1 MKKTMRIVALC
12 LAVVMMLALF
22 AGCSGEEKK
31 FIGTW
36 YELDEEGNKI
46 ESKLVFAK
54 GGEGTVSEEGIS
66 GSLKWSVSGDK
77 LTLTVS
83 LCGMEETKECTYEF
97 SGDKLIITDAD
108 NKKTTYSK

>member
-12 LAVVMMLALF
+12 LLAVMVLGLF
-22 AGCSGEEKK
+22 AGCSSAEKQ

-36 YELDEEGNKI
+36 YELDEEGNKT
-46 ESKLVFAK
+46 ESKIVFAK
-54 GGEGTVSEEGIS
+54 GGEGTVGSDGIS

-83 LCGMEETKECTYEF
+83 ICGMEETTECTYEF
-97 SGDKLIITDAD
+97 SSDKLIMTDAD
-108 NKKTTYSK
+108 GKKTTYSK